1 MNTQKNS
8 SSRWITIGIVAII
21 ALLAVNAWLFY
32 DKYQNES
39 TIEQQ
44 SVDLGE
50 AQQLNM
56 ELEKQYYETLS
67 QLEEMRGDNVEMNAL
82 IDKQKE
88 ELQSQK
94 AEISRMI
101 STTKDYKSVR
111 SRLADLESKAQEYLA
126 ELDALREANALLTE
140 ENSKLGEEK
149 RFLEDNLQEQIRQN
163 DDLTNVKAT
172 LVTEKSKLE
181 STNKNLNKKVTKASV
196 IPVQNIDVTGFK
208 VSDKGKESK
217 KRYANNIDRLKICF
231 DAMANAV
238 AEPGDETFY
247 IRLIAPNGQTI
258 AVDDIGSG
266 ILNTADGEQ
275 VRFTV
280 MKEFDYNQAESNA
293 CISWEPGI
301 PFDKGVYQV
310 EVFNKGHLA
319 GTGSFKLR

>member
-8 SSRWITIGIVAII
+8 SNRWINIGIVAII

-32 DKYQNES
+32 DKYKNEE

-67 QLEEMRGDNVEMNAL
+67 QLEEMRGDNEEMNTL

-88 ELQSQK
+88 ELRAQK
-94 AEISRMI
+94 EEITKMI
-101 STTKDYKSVR
+101 STTKDYKNVR
-111 SRLADLESKAQEYLA
+111 SKLKDLETQAEGYLA

-181 STNKNLNKKVTKASV
+181 NQNQSLNKKVTKASV
-196 IPVQNIDVTGFK
+196 IPVQNIDITGYK
-208 VSDKGKESK
+208 VSDSGKESK

-231 DAMANAV
+231 DAAANAV
-238 AEPGDETFY
+238 TEPGDEAFY
-247 IRLIAPNGQTI
+247 IRIIAPNGQTL
-258 AVDDIGSG
+258 AVDEMGSG

-275 VRFTV
+275 VRFTAI
-280 MKEFDYNQAESNA
+280 KEFDYNQTATNA
-293 CISWEPGI
+293 CLSWEPGAA
-301 PFDKGVYQV
+301 FDKGNYQV
-310 EVFNKGHLA
+310 EVYNKGHLA
-319 GTGSFKLR
+319 GTGTFKLK

>member
-8 SSRWITIGIVAII
+8 SNRWINIGIVAII

-32 DKYQNES
+32 DKYKNEE

-67 QLEEMRGDNVEMNAL
+67 QLEEMRGDNEEMNTL
-82 IDKQKE
+82 IEKQKE
-88 ELQSQK
+88 ELRTQK
-94 AEISRMI
+94 DEISRMI

-111 SRLADLESKAQEYLA
+111 SRLQELETKAQGYLA

-181 STNKNLNKKVTKASV
+181 SQNQSLNKKVTKASV
-196 IPVQNIDVTGFK
+196 IPVQNIDVTGYK
-208 VSDKGKESK
+208 ISDSGKESK

-231 DAMANAV
+231 DAAANPV
-238 AEPGDETFY
+238 AEPGDEAFY
-247 IRLIAPNGQTI
+247 IRLIAPNGQTL
-258 AVDDIGSG
+258 AVDEMGSG
-266 ILNTADGEQ
+266 VLNTADGEQ
-275 VRFTV
+275 VRFTAV
-280 MKEFDYNQAESNA
+280 KEFDYNQTASNA
-293 CISWEPGI
+293 CLSWEPGVV
-301 PFDKGVYQV
+301 FDKGNYQV
-310 EVFNKGHLA
+310 EVYNKGHLA
-319 GTGSFKLR
+319 GTGTFKLR

>member
-32 DKYQNES
+32 DKYKNEE

-44 SVDLGE
+44 SVDLDE

-67 QLEEMRGDNVEMNAL
+67 QLEEMRGDNEEMNSL

-94 AEISRMI
+94 AEIARMI
-101 STTKDYKSVR
+101 KTTKDYKSVR
-111 SRLADLESKAQEYLA
+111 SRLADLETQAQAYLA

-181 STNKNLNKKVTKASV
+181 TQNKSLNKKVTKASV
-196 IPVQNIDVTGFK
+196 IAVQNIDVTGYK
-208 VSDKGKESK
+208 VSEKGKESK
-217 KRYANNIDRLKICF
+217 KRYASNIDRLKICF
-231 DAMANAV
+231 DAMANTV
-238 AEPGDETFY
+238 AEPGDEAFY
-247 IRLIAPNGQTI
+247 IRIIAPNGQTV

-275 VRFTV
+275 VRFTA
-280 MKEFDYNQAESNA
+280 MKEFDYNQTDANA
-293 CISWEPGI
+293 CLSWEPGI

-310 EVFNKGHLA
+310 EVYNKGHLA
-319 GTGSFKLR
+319 GTGDFKLR